1 MKWLFI
7 LLILVLISQVALYL
21 YSRKLK
27 KDLKDN
33 VVEKYNLKTPKDAW
47 DALADP
53 DIPDD
58 DKGEI
63 RKYYN
68 GEE

>member
-1 MKWLFI
+1 MNWLFI
-7 LLILVLISQVALYL
+7 ILTIVLLSQVILFV

-27 KDLKDN
+27 KDLKNN

-47 DALADP
+47 DALADQE
-53 DIPDD
+53 IPEE
-58 DKGEI
+58 DKAEI
-63 RKYYN
+63 RKFYN